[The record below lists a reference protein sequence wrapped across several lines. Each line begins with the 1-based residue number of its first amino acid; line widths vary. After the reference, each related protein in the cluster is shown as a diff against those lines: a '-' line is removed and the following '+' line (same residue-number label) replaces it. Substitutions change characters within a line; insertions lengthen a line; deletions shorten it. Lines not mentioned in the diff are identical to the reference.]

1 MKLLTNLLRYT
12 FFLAVIAIA
21 IAFVYRDVLFQF
33 YNRIVSQSGTIS
45 QIADSISS
53 VLAYF

>member
-1 MKLLTNLLRYT
+1 MKLLINLLRYT
-12 FFLAVIAIA
+12 FFLAVIA

>member
-1 MKLLTNLLRYT
+1 MKILINLFRYS
-12 FFLAVIAIA
+12 FFLALIIVAVI
-21 IAFVYRDVLFQF
+21 YRDVLFQF

-53 VLAYF
+53 IMAFF

>member
-12 FFLAVIAIA
+12 FFLAVIT